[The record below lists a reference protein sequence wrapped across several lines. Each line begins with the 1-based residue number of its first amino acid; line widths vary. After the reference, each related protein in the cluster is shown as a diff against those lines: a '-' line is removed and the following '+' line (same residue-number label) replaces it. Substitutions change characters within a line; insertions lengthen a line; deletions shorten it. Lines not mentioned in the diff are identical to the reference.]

1 MLRLYHADGHS
12 NAHGQPTRLREDAAC
27 CKLVVQIS
35 FAEMVLKGHGFSASG
50 AVPSAQTWNRASAP
64 APFPNLERVPQRLK
78 PDFRPVLTARLR
90 SAEAVPL
97 QNLRKPR
104 NTPASLDSLAACCA
118 STGNDKT
125 PGSPQAHS
133 GGVAGVPA
141 FHAVSYRERR
151 G

>member
-1 MLRLYHADGHS
+1 MA
-12 NAHGQPTRLREDAAC
+12 
-27 CKLVVQIS
+27 
-35 FAEMVLKGHGFSASG
+35 
-50 AVPSAQTWNRASAP
+50 SAQAEPCHQPKPRIGLQP
-64 APFPNLERVPQRLK
+64 RRLFPNLERVPQRLK

-90 SAEAVPL
+90 FAEAVPL

-133 GGVAGVPA
+133 GGVGFEQPIAFGVAGVPA